1 MAALFS
7 AEKERHVADRDG
19 FRKITL
25 AMEDGTVLSGR
36 SAGVSGTVSG
46 EFVFNTAMCG
56 YEEVLTDPS
65 YAGQIVVMTA
75 PMIGNTGITREDA
88 ESRKVHLAG
97 IVAREIKS
105 FPSNH
110 RAKLSLTDYFREEGV
125 VAASGIDTRL
135 LTLRI
140 RERGSLRGIL
150 TTDDRS
156 PDELV
161 NAARTV
167 PSISEID
174 YVRRVSSS
182 LSRTLQP
189 SGPTLFRAILV
200 DYGAKEAIVR
210 NLLDQGVEVT
220 VVPPDTKARQ
230 ILEDRPDGV
239 VLSNGPGDPAV
250 LDDIVAEIRGLV
262 GRLPLF
268 GICLGHQLLA
278 RAVGGKTYKLP
289 FGHHG
294 VNHPVLD
301 RLTGKVLITSQ
312 NHNYAVDSESL
323 PSGATKTFESLYDRS
338 LEGLWFRESRIYSVQ
353 FHPEAAPGPHDA
365 RNVFGSFVSM
375 MGGKN
380 P

>member
-1 MAALFS
+1 MG
-7 AEKERHVADRDG
+7 KETCVADLDG

-25 AMEDGTVLSGR
+25 ALEDGTVLGGH
-36 SAGVSGTVSG
+36 SAGVPGTVSG
-46 EFVFNTAMCG
+46 EFVFNTAMSG

-88 ESRKVHLAG
+88 ESGKVHLSG
-97 IVAREIKS
+97 FVAREIKS

-110 RAKLSLTDYFREEGV
+110 RAKTSLPDYFREEGV

-150 TTDDRS
+150 TTEDRS
-156 PDELV
+156 SEELV
-161 NAARTV
+161 EAARAI
-167 PSISEID
+167 PSISETD
-174 YVRRVSSS
+174 YVRKVSSS
-182 LSRTLQP
+182 MARTVHP
-189 SGPTLFRAILV
+189 SGPAAFRAVLV
-200 DYGAKEAIVR
+200 DYGAKESIVR
-210 NLLDQGVEVT
+210 NLLDLGIEVT
-220 VVPPDTKARQ
+220 VVPSETKARQ

-239 VLSNGPGDPAV
+239 ILSNGPGDPAV
-250 LDDIVAEIRGLV
+250 LDDIVSEIRGLV

-278 RAVGGKTYKLP
+278 RAVGARTYKLP

-312 NHNYAVDSESL
+312 NHNYAVDAETL

-338 LEGLWFRESRIYSVQ
+338 LEGLWFRETRIYSVQ

-365 RNVFGSFVSM
+365 RSVFGSFLNM
-375 MGGKN
+375 MSGKN

>member
-1 MAALFS
+1 M
-7 AEKERHVADRDG
+7 ADRSISG
-19 FRKITL
+19 KITL
-25 AMEDGTVLSGR
+25 ALEDGTVMAGQ
-36 SAGVSGTVSG
+36 SAGVPGTVMG
-46 EFVFNTAMCG
+46 EFVFNTAMSG

-65 YAGQIVVMTA
+65 YAGQIVAMTA
-75 PMIGNTGITREDA
+75 PLIGNTGITREDA
-88 ESRKVHLAG
+88 ESGKVHLSG
-97 IVAREIKS
+97 FVAREIKD

-110 RAKLSLTDYFREEGV
+110 RAKLSLPEYFREEGV
-125 VAASGIDTRL
+125 VAASGIDTRS

-150 TTDDRS
+150 TTEDR
-156 PDELV
+156 PPEELIE
-161 NAARTV
+161 AARDV
-167 PSISEID
+167 PSISETD
-174 YVRRVSSS
+174 YVRRVA
-182 LSRTLQP
+182 SRTPRTLLP
-189 SGPTLFRAILV
+189 EGPTAHRVILV
-200 DYGAKEAIVR
+200 DYGTKESIIQ
-210 NLLDQGVEVT
+210 NLLSLGVEVT

-250 LDDIVAEIRGLV
+250 LDDIVSEVRGLV

-278 RAVGGKTYKLP
+278 RAVGGRTYKLP

-301 RLTGKVLITSQ
+301 RLGGKVLITSQ
-312 NHNYAVDSESL
+312 NHNYAVDQETL
-323 PSGATKTFESLYDRS
+323 PSGATKTFESLYDHS

-353 FHPEAAPGPHDA
+353 FHPESAPGPHDA
-365 RNVFGSFVSM
+365 RNVFGAFFNM
-375 MGGKN
+375 MAGKE